1 MVFADPNK
9 CTFSIIAKE
18 NKSLSEK
25 EQPFSENV
33 ATGEATKSQ
42 CNRG

>member
-1 MVFADPNK
+1 MFFLIISDPNK

-18 NKSLSEK
+18 NISEK

-33 ATGEATKSQ
+33 ATGEATES
-42 CNRG
+42 